1 MGKKTEERKKFVKM
15 VIEDSASIVY
25 TAKVEGNKAIEAG
38 DEDQLIYQ
46 MDVIARTQ
54 DMLFKARQLA
64 RKPTKQYKIEKIYE
78 FLVQCVNELKEN
90 YEKKTGVTM
99 AELENV

>member
-1 MGKKTEERKKFVKM
+1 
-15 VIEDSASIVY
+15 
-25 TAKVEGNKAIEAG
+25 
-38 DEDQLIYQ
+38 
-46 MDVIARTQ
+46 
-54 DMLFKARQLA
+54 MLYKARELA

-90 YEKKTGVTM
+90 YEKKTGVSM